1 MVSVAWQITEMCNTS
16 SLFILV
22 LSCACFV
29 LVQELRQTQAQ
40 ADNVRQRKDSPCIW
54 QFT

>member
-29 LVQELRQTQAQ
+29 LVQELRQTIIIGFFPGTG
-40 ADNVRQRKDSPCIW
+40 R
-54 QFT
+54 